1 LENVGK
7 MFYNPDHRWRRW
19 KRKKAKKKQNA
30 KFWNFGIGSPLA
42 SVEMDFKRK
51 KQKKQFLR

>member
-1 LENVGK
+1 